1 MHRQKNTGL
10 RSWLVFVA
18 TVVVLSLVAWLGRSW
33 IDGSLTLP
41 RATPS
46 NLSTASV
53 TVGLTDAPQSLDI
66 RTDADTD
73 VERALLGN
81 VYETL
86 VSRDENNKLVAG
98 LAKSWTVSSDGLT
111 YDFTLQR
118 GVRFANGHKL
128 DSADV
133 VWSMQQI
140 VKNKYQGATA
150 LAGLASVANPSPT
163 KVTLTLAKPDPTLL
177 RALADR
183 AGIVYDSEWNGDY
196 ATQTAGSGPF
206 KVDGFSKGQSVTL
219 ERNDR
224 YWGDPAGVKTVTLKY
239 YANGDAL
246 AKAALGGE
254 ANALFTSDANAVKQ
268 LDGQSSWKVES
279 GTSTTKVMLALNN
292 DTNSI
297 FSDVQ
302 ARQAIRYAIDA
313 KSIADAAGDSAGAL
327 GGPIGPLEEGY
338 EDLSGLFP
346 FDQVKAAQM
355 IAYFATGSAYFG
367 TVELVVPTEYQSIG
381 DTVAGYLRSVGI
393 ATNLQTFDAATV
405 VQRIKD
411 GQYTM
416 ALTASD
422 ADAAE
427 FGTSDNVFRYTN
439 GTVQDAYKSA
449 MAATN
454 DADYQ
459 SRMKTFAKTVSQDA
473 AADWLY
479 SRKTFAAAGT
489 GVSGLPKNMTDDY
502 LPLAKLTAK

>member
-1 MHRQKNTGL
+1 MHRQKKTAL

-18 TVVVLSLVAWLGRSW
+18 TTVILSLVAWLGWSW
-33 IDGSLTLP
+33 AQGTITLP

-66 RTDADTD
+66 RTDASAN

-86 VSRDENNKLVAG
+86 VSRDDNNQIVAG
-98 LAKSWTVSSDGLT
+98 VAKSWTVSSDGLT
-111 YDFTLQR
+111 YDFTLHR
-118 GVRFANGHKL
+118 GMTFANGHKL

-150 LAGLASVANPSPT
+150 LSGLASVANPSPT
-163 KVTLTLAKPDPTLL
+163 KVTLTLSKPDPTLL
-177 RALADR
+177 RALSGR

-196 ATQTAGSGPF
+196 ATQTAGSGPLEVTAF
-206 KVDGFSKGQSVTL
+206 DKGGSVTL
-219 ERNDR
+219 SRNDR
-224 YWGDPAGVKTVTLKY
+224 YWGDPSGAQTVTLKY
-239 YANGDAL
+239 YANDDAL
-246 AKAALGGE
+246 AKAALNGDV
-254 ANALFTSDANAVKQ
+254 NAFFTPDAAAVKQ
-268 LDGQSSWKVES
+268 LDGQSSWQVES

-297 FSDVQ
+297 FSDAQ
-302 ARQAIRYAIDA
+302 ARQIVRYAVDA
-313 KSIADAAGDSAGAL
+313 KTIAASASDSAGEL

-338 EDLSGLFP
+338 EDLTGLFP

-355 IAYFATGSAYFG
+355 IAFFATGAAYFG
-367 TVELVVPTEYQSIG
+367 TVELVVPTAYQSLG
-381 DTVAGYLRSVGI
+381 ETVAGYLRSVGI
-393 ATNLQTFDAATV
+393 DTNVQAADAATV
-405 VQRIKD
+405 AQRVKD

-416 ALTASD
+416 ALLAGD

-479 SRKTFAAAGT
+479 SRKTFAAAAK
-489 GVSGLPKNMTDDY
+489 GVTGLPKNMTDDY
-502 LPLAKLTAK
+502 LPLAKATVK